1 MLYPEVTPRTLPH
14 RRARTQKRA
23 DRVQRPAHASALIAG
38 QAAVAPDTPGT
49 WVQLAVVAAESA
61 EVIIDCGVHV
71 RADNGAPSA
80 AERCV
85 RQRWL
90 SLSD

>member
-1 MLYPEVTPRTLPH
+1 MLYPEATPRTLPR
-14 RRARTQKRA
+14 RRARTKKRA

-61 EVIIDCGVHV
+61 EVIGECGLHF

-80 AERCV
+80 AER
-85 RQRWL
+85 WL
-90 SLSD
+90 SLSY

>member
-1 MLYPEVTPRTLPH
+1 MLYPEATPRTLPR
-14 RRARTQKRA
+14 RRARTKKRA

-61 EVIIDCGVHV
+61 EVMGDCGLHV
-71 RADNGAPSA
+71 RA
-80 AERCV
+80 V
-85 RQRWL
+85 R
-90 SLSD
+90 

>member
-1 MLYPEVTPRTLPH
+1 MVVIGRSTCCIPKRRRGLY
-14 RRARTQKRA
+14 RAVERVPKKRA

-61 EVIIDCGVHV
+61 EVIGDCGLHV
-71 RADNGAPSA
+71 RA
-80 AERCV
+80 V
-85 RQRWL
+85 R
-90 SLSD
+90 